1 MFPTDWGAIRNTLS
15 GVTLIAYL
23 VHTLT
28 QKQIDCFWYDWT
40 YQICMLESGV
50 NIIYSLQTFIV
61 RFPRSKHSLKKKET
75 PKNNNINSCE
85 NLRSISTFFC
95 LVYIWIINLTIYV
108 LYYNI
113 LFNNYIILIANMN
126 FITTRSLL
134 QHINLQYC

>member
-28 QKQIDCFWYDWT
+28 QKQIDCFWDDWT

-61 RFPRSKHSLKKKET
+61 RFPWGKHSLKKKKRQKIT
-75 PKNNNINSCE
+75 
-85 NLRSISTFFC
+85 ISTHVRILGQYLRFFC

-113 LFNNYIILIANMN
+113 LFNNYIILIAKMN
-126 FITTRSLL
+126 FITTRS
-134 QHINLQYC
+134 